1 MCDFLRTRYTR
12 NENKSI
18 HFSFSILDEAELK
31 DIFVTLGSNDLLDS
45 TRADLTGIIKVN
57 DDMNSRL
64 SLEHFVYKT
73 RVDITGTSDE
83 LSDDLTGN
91 HIKH

>member
-1 MCDFLRTRYTR
+1 M
-12 NENKSI
+12 SI
-18 HFSFSILDEAELK
+18 CFSFSILDEAELK
-31 DIFVTLGSNDLLDS
+31 DVFVTLGSNDLLDS

-57 DDMNSRL
+57 DDLNSRL

-73 RVDITGTSDE
+73 RVDITGTSDQ

-91 HIKH
+91 RPLIVEGQCTSLCHFHCD